1 MDNAGAAPPNVALS
15 TRLAGW
21 CAVAALFL
29 LIGGPFAYRI
39 GLLGAGISIALFV
52 VGGVFALL
60 AIIAGLV
67 GIAQTLRPSARLTG
81 AGKAGLSVLVGGLA
95 LAGILHW
102 MVIPDWGAPRIHD
115 VTTSPKD
122 PPEFDKLRVQHYTGR
137 DYVSYRDYDRRANG
151 QVSAAYPELRTLV
164 FDKSLRQV
172 FAAAEAAAGDLH
184 WAIVASEPTR
194 GRIEAADWATIF
206 GFVDD
211 IVIRVRL
218 NPSGYTVLDI
228 RSASRSG
235 TGDLG
240 RNADRIRLFTAVLKH
255 HLPQQSRTPPQ

>member
-1 MDNAGAAPPNVALS
+1 MDNAGAAPPNVAIS
-15 TRLAGW
+15 ARMAGW
-21 CAVAALFL
+21 FAVAAMFL

-39 GLLGAGISIALFV
+39 GLLGAGVSIAMFV
-52 VGGVFALL
+52 AGAVFALL
-60 AIIAGLV
+60 AVIAGLV
-67 GIAQTLRPSARLTG
+67 GMVRALTPSAKLTG
-81 AGKAGLSVLVGGLA
+81 VGKAGFSILLGGLA

-102 MVIPDWGAPRIHD
+102 MVIPGWDSPRIHD
-115 VTTSPKD
+115 VTTSPRD
-122 PPEFDKLRVQHYTGR
+122 PPEFDTLRVHHYAGR

-151 QVSAAYPELRTLV
+151 QVSAAYPEIRTLV

-172 FAAAEAAAGDLH
+172 FSAAEATAADLH
-184 WAIVASEPTR
+184 WNVVTSVPTK
-194 GRIEAADWATIF
+194 GRIEATDWATVF

-235 TGDLG
+235 NGDMG
-240 RNADRIRLFTAVLKH
+240 RNAARIRLFTAVLKN